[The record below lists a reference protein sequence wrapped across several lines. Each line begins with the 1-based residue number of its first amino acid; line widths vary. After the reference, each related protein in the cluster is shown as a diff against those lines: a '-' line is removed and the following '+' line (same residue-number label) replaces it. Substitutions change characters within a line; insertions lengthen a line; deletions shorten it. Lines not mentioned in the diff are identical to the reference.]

1 MSKNQGRRSVA
12 RNEAVAKAQREK
24 FIEAARKTGITE
36 PAPAAEPDEPVDAEA
51 EDNHQP
57 QK

>member
-1 MSKNQGRRSVA
+1 VA